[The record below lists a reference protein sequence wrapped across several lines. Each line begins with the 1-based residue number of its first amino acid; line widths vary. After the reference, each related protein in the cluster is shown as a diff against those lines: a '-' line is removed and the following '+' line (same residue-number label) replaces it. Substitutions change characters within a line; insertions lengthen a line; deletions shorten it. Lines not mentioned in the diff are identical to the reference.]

1 MFRSVAKEIK
11 MSLSVNSYLK
21 EVEEIKNKATALS
34 NKEFSDTIDE
44 NGHQYVD
51 LVMEGGGVLGLAL
64 VGYIYI
70 LEKAGIR
77 FIGIAGTSAGS
88 IAALLLSAVDIPEKE
103 KSEQLINM
111 IANMPINTFIDGK
124 KDGDYDPK
132 KFMDTATG
140 LMNAE
145 NKSGFKYFRAFLR
158 FLSTTDNLK
167 IMHGLNRGDEFESWL
182 KKQLSS
188 FNIYTVSD
196 LRKRM
201 ATTPPGWKIRSTS
214 IDKASQLEGKLY
226 LDELDVNHD
235 YLCLIT
241 ADLATEYKVELPVM
255 ADLYWEK
262 PKDVNPAVF
271 CRCSMSIPFVFQP
284 YTVKIPHMDN
294 NLQLKWQ
301 KYTGIS
307 FQSRL
312 ATRFPP
318 PIACFVDGGIMS
330 NFPIDVFHNPTKIPA
345 RPTFGVKL
353 QLDDHSHEINSTLD
367 IFAQSFN
374 TARHAMNYDFIKKNP
389 DYNKLVSFID
399 TGDIGWL
406 DFSMSDTNKLKL
418 FRLGAETAYQFL
430 INFDWQNY
438 KKIRRDIT
446 SAYQTSLPLAK
457 LNRYFKNK

>member
-1 MFRSVAKEIK
+1 
-11 MSLSVNSYLK
+11 
-21 EVEEIKNKATALS
+21 
-34 NKEFSDTIDE
+34 
-44 NGHQYVD
+44 
-51 LVMEGGGVLGLAL
+51 
-64 VGYIYI
+64 
-70 LEKAGIR
+70 
-77 FIGIAGTSAGS
+77 
-88 IAALLLSAVDIPEKE
+88 
-103 KSEQLINM
+103 
-111 IANMPINTFIDGK
+111 
-124 KDGDYDPK
+124 
-132 KFMDTATG
+132 
-140 LMNAE
+140 
-145 NKSGFKYFRAFLR
+145 
-158 FLSTTDNLK
+158 
-167 IMHGLNRGDEFESWL
+167 
-182 KKQLSS
+182 
-188 FNIYTVSD
+188 
-196 LRKRM
+196 M
-201 ATTPPGWKIRSTS
+201 ATTPYGWKLRCTS
-214 IDKASQLEGKLY
+214 IDKPSQLEGKQS

-255 ADLYWEK
+255 AELYWEK
-262 PKDVNPAVF
+262 ANDVNPAVF

-330 NFPIDVFHNPTKIPA
+330 NFPIDVFHNPTKVPA

-406 DFSMSDTNKLKL
+406 DFSMCDANKLKL

-430 INFDWQNY
+430 INFDWHNY